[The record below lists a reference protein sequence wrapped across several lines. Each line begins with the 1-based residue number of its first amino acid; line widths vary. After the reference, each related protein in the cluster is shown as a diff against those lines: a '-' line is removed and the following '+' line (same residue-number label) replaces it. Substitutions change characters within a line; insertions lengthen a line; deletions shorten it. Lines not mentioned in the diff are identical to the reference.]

1 MENNAENR
9 NKKINWAII
18 VPIIIAIIAV
28 AIFVYLDYQK
38 SKPGSQNPPGSSITE
53 EYKPKPVSRTEN
65 PRRTEELKNV
75 DKYGCAGPATIE
87 PIVVKNPD
95 TLWEIPKD
103 GTSRTI
109 SLGKYKI
116 RNAARTVL
124 DIPKLWLY
132 FFSDKLST
140 REDKVYALE
149 SSYVSKMTLVVNGY
163 EKEIKLGGPE
173 YMLIELA
180 DYPLGDIYPYDQETY
195 LEFEVLIEL
204 KCNNFKNK
212 TCLSNENKSLKFLDG
227 ADITPMFKIFAVGC
241 QEFDKD
247 ITIDAKFS
255 Y

>member
-1 MENNAENR
+1 MENNIENR

-18 VPIIIAIIAV
+18 VPIIIAIVAV

-38 SKPGSQNPPGSSITE
+38 SKQGSQNPPGSSISE
-53 EYKPKPVSRTEN
+53 EYKPEPVSRTEN
-65 PRRTEELKNV
+65 SKRAEGLKDV
-75 DKYGCAGPATIE
+75 EKYGCASPATIE

-103 GTSRTI
+103 GTSKTI

-149 SSYVSKMTLVVNGY
+149 SSYVSKMTLIVNGY

-180 DYPLGDIYPYDQETY
+180 DYPLGDIYPYDRETY

-204 KCNNFKNK
+204 KYNG
-212 TCLSNENKSLKFLDG
+212 NKSLEFLNG
-227 ADITPMFKIFAVGC
+227 ADITSMFKIFAVGC